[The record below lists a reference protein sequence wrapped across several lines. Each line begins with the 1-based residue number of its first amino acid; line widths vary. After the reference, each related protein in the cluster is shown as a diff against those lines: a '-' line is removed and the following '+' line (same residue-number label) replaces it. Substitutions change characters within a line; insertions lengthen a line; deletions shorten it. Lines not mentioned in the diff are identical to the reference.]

1 MKFKGVNVAVV
12 VVVVVDPLHFPTKQ
26 VFNDTRE
33 TDYHANCGFKVRA
46 IVSSKQMIVTS
57 KLLSFSDVITENTFF
72 GCNEFLVNETQLK
85 VC

>member
-1 MKFKGVNVAVV
+1 MKFKGVNVAV

-26 VFNDTRE
+26 VFNDTG
-33 TDYHANCGFKVRA
+33 YHANCGFKVRA

-72 GCNEFLVNETQLK
+72 GCNEFLVNETRLK